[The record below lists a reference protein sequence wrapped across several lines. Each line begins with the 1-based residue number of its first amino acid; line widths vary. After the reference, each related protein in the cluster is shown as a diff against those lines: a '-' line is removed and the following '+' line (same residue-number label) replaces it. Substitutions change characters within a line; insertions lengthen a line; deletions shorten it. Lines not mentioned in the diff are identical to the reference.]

1 MVLSS
6 TLQAVKNALAEDPQ
20 SIGEI
25 CQRADFSRNAVV
37 EALDFLI
44 EIGKAEKVS
53 QARPSGKKGGW
64 IRVGYRLQSK

>member
-6 TLQAVKNALAEDPQ
+6 TLQAVKAVLAEDPQ

-25 CQRADFSRNAVV
+25 CQRADFSRTAVC

-44 EIGKAEKVS
+44 EIGKAEKVP